1 MAVSRSIDA
10 TALVLLVLAA
20 FAGRGGGGRG
30 AAGLVFLTAFLIG
43 TAAGYRVAAAAFRW
57 GRRRQGRDPEPSRG
71 AARMLGGFIGFWL
84 KLLVGFAFWALLL
97 QFFQRV
103 Y

>member
-1 MAVSRSIDA
+1 VEGVAVRALLDA
-10 TALVLLVLAA
+10 GAL
-20 FAGRGGGGRG
+20 AGLILG
-30 AAGLVFLTAFLIG
+30 AALGARHRAGGVLFIALCLGSAS
-43 TAAGYRVAAAAFRW
+43 GYRVIGAAFRR

-71 AARMLGGFIGFWL
+71 AARILGGFIGFWI
-84 KLLVGFAFWALLL
+84 KLILGFACWALLL